1 MLPVQPLLHL
11 SFEPL
16 CAFVA
21 KKMWR
26 RGWDSNPRWALTHS
40 GFRDRCTN
48 PLCDLSPVLFCSSA
62 SEKLLHQRAAF
73 IFQNARADLNSMIQ
87 KICVADL
94 KATDNRTC
102 ALIRRAVNQTPHTRL
117 YQGSCAHRARFDRRI
132 NVDARQPVVA
142 QRSRGLAQRYDF
154 SVSRRIAVCTRAIP
168 GNRDEFVFADN
179 TSADGHFAACLRL
192 ASGGQRVPHPVLINL
207 CFQRTAT
214 IGRTLKQCQG
224 EEFCASKGDVALP
237 EQRGKANYKEEKPL
251 TKGNGAC
258 YYQFPGVPRPCL
270 AGALHRSSPMSTEA
284 SQRSSG
290 PLTTDRVTGRLRPPP
305 PPESLSDAP
314 SSPSALMRRMTPGE
328 FNTAMIHFYRGEVQ
342 RSNTWRNRLD
352 TTTNWAV
359 ITAGA
364 TLSFV
369 FSSPNNPHFV
379 IPINSILVAIFLL
392 MEARRYRY
400 YEIWSSRV
408 RILETG
414 YFANILKPD
423 NRPVDEAWAEHLAD
437 DLTTP
442 HFTITE
448 WEAVGRR
455 LRRNYLWIF
464 ALLALSWNLKVYLSP
479 LPARDFDAFIERA
492 TVGIVPGWIVFLV
505 GIIFNA
511 AVFVFAIG
519 TVRLREATGEV
530 LPKHEFSL
538 RPLKRMTNWTT
549 ATTRRTTVRAKRA
562 RQRVRSRDT
571 TQEFKKIDIS
581 ETPEKHAGVR

>member
-1 MLPVQPLLHL
+1 
-11 SFEPL
+11 
-16 CAFVA
+16 
-21 KKMWR
+21 
-26 RGWDSNPRWALTHS
+26 
-40 GFRDRCTN
+40 
-48 PLCDLSPVLFCSSA
+48 
-62 SEKLLHQRAAF
+62 
-73 IFQNARADLNSMIQ
+73 
-87 KICVADL
+87 
-94 KATDNRTC
+94 
-102 ALIRRAVNQTPHTRL
+102 
-117 YQGSCAHRARFDRRI
+117 
-132 NVDARQPVVA
+132 
-142 QRSRGLAQRYDF
+142 
-154 SVSRRIAVCTRAIP
+154 
-168 GNRDEFVFADN
+168 
-179 TSADGHFAACLRL
+179 
-192 ASGGQRVPHPVLINL
+192 
-207 CFQRTAT
+207 
-214 IGRTLKQCQG
+214 
-224 EEFCASKGDVALP
+224 
-237 EQRGKANYKEEKPL
+237 
-251 TKGNGAC
+251 
-258 YYQFPGVPRPCL
+258 
-270 AGALHRSSPMSTEA
+270 MSTEA
-284 SQRSSG
+284 SQRGSG
-290 PLTTDRVTGRLRPPP
+290 PPSSDRVTGRSRT
-305 PPESLSDAP
+305 SAP
-314 SSPSALMRRMTPGE
+314 VDPLADTASHSPAGLMRRMSPGE

-414 YFANILKPD
+414 YFAQVLKPE
-423 NRPVDEAWAEHLAD
+423 RPVEDSWAEQLAA
-437 DLTTP
+437 DLITP

-479 LPARDFDAFIERA
+479 LPARDFDAFIDRA
-492 TVGIVPGWIVFLV
+492 TVGIVPGWIVFV
-505 GIIFNA
+505 IGIVFNA
-511 AVFVFAIG
+511 AVAVFAIG

-538 RPLKRMTNWTT
+538 QPLKRMTNWTA

-562 RQRVRSRDT
+562 RQRVRSTAT
-571 TQEFKKIDIS
+571 TTSEFKKIDIS